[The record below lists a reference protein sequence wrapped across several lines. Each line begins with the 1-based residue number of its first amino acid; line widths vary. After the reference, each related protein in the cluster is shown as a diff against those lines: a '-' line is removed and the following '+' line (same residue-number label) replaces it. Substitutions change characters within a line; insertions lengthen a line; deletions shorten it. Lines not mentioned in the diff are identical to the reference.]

1 MDRENSAKALGDV
14 SRRGFVLGS
23 AAATVGAAAF
33 AGVSQA
39 KAEGQGEAGSD
50 VSRPASYEV
59 YNTDV
64 CIIGGGLAGVA
75 LVSGEG
81 ENLVAP
87 LPNFPVVRDLIVDKT
102 KVTDR
107 VAATMRRQRAKALTA
122 EDLAVPVDPELYA
135 KMDPL
140 EHCSRCCVCTANC
153 PVVAEKGLKKFAGPT
168 QLIAI
173 ALRHY
178 DPYDQGDRVIEAVQA
193 GLFEC
198 IQCGACDEVCKA
210 LEIDHLGTWA
220 DLRAAAEERGLA

>member
-1 MDRENSAKALGDV
+1 MKVSIQKYDPSVDERPYVVDYEVDWRENMTVLEAITAINDGQEPVVFDFSCRGRDCGRCAV
-14 SRRGFVLGS
+14 SLNG
-23 AAATVGAAAF
+23 
-33 AGVSQA
+33 
-39 KAEGQGEAGSD
+39 K
-50 VSRPASYEV
+50 P
-59 YNTDV
+59 
-64 CIIGGGLAGVA
+64 CLACVT
-75 LVSGEG
+75 LVNEEG

-107 VAATMRRQRAKALTA
+107 VAVTMR
-122 EDLAVPVDPELYA
+122 LYA

>member
-1 MDRENSAKALGDV
+1 MKV
-14 SRRGFVLGS
+14 SIQKYDPSVD
-23 AAATVGAAAF
+23 
-33 AGVSQA
+33 
-39 KAEGQGEAGSD
+39 E
-50 VSRPASYEV
+50 RPYVVDYEV
-59 YNTDV
+59 DWHENMTVLEAITAINDGQEPV
-64 CIIGGGLAGVA
+64 VFDFSCRGRDCGRCSVSLNGKPCLACVT
-75 LVSGEG
+75 LVSEEG